1 MSLTATFRTRTRN
14 GSIEMMNE
22 SEPRASAGRQEQRRG
37 ETSEEGRK
45 QFRQHLL
52 AAIPKLRAFALSLAA
67 HADYADDLVQET
79 LMKAWN
85 HQNSFQ
91 EGTNIKAWLF
101 TILRNEYFSQLRKR
115 RREVED
121 ADGDY
126 AGSVVTPGGQE
137 SQLDMA
143 DLRIALQQLPD
154 DQREAVVLV
163 GASGFSYQEVAEIC
177 HVPVGTVKSRV
188 NRARTK
194 LALLLGNGTF
204 PDESGDRKVE
214 RRSPPGDPSEHK

>member
-1 MSLTATFRTRTRN
+1 MSQFQPAPAPRPGDDRREADTAEEAREAFRH
-14 GSIEMMNE
+14 
-22 SEPRASAGRQEQRRG
+22 Q
-37 ETSEEGRK
+37 
-45 QFRQHLL
+45 LL
-52 AAIPKLRAFALSLAA
+52 AAIPKLRAFALSLAS

-85 HQNSFQ
+85 HQQSFQ

-115 RREVED
+115 KREVED

-126 AGSVVTPGGQE
+126 AAGVMTPGSQE

-177 HVPVGTVKSRV
+177 RVPVGTVKSRV
-188 NRARTK
+188 NRARNK
-194 LALLLGNGTF
+194 LAVLLGNAPKPGTARAGD
-204 PDESGDRKVE
+204 DEEETDDG
-214 RRSPPGDPSEHK
+214 PSEHK

>member
-1 MSLTATFRTRTRN
+1 MGET
-14 GSIEMMNE
+14 E
-22 SEPRASAGRQEQRRG
+22 SAAADALRQEPQSG
-37 ETSEEGRK
+37 ATSEEGRQ

-52 AAIPKLRAFALSLAA
+52 AAIPKLRAFALSLAS

-85 HQNSFQ
+85 HQNSYQ

-101 TILRNEYFSQLRKR
+101 TILRNEFFSQLRKR

-121 ADGDY
+121 ADGEY
-126 AGSVVTPGGQE
+126 AGSVMTPGGQE

-143 DLRIALQQLPD
+143 DLRIALQQLPE

-163 GASGFSYQEVAEIC
+163 GASGFSYQEVADIC

-188 NRARTK
+188 NRARNK
-194 LALLLGNGTF
+194 LAALMGNEAPHGA
-204 PDESGDRKVE
+204 EGEE
-214 RRSPPGDPSEHK
+214 RQVGRRPAGPAGRYSEHK

>member
-1 MSLTATFRTRTRN
+1 MTAIPRGGATEMS
-14 GSIEMMNE
+14 E
-22 SEPRASAGRQEQRRG
+22 SEPRAAAGREEQRRG
-37 ETSEEGRK
+37 ETSEEGRL

-52 AAIPKLRAFALSLAA
+52 AAIPKLRAFALSLAS

-126 AGSVVTPGGQE
+126 AGSVMTPGGQE

-194 LALLLGNGTF
+194 LAVLLGN
-204 PDESGDRKVE
+204 
-214 RRSPPGDPSEHK
+214 SPPAPAEPERQEDVRQMGAVGNLSEHK

>member
-1 MSLTATFRTRTRN
+1 MAEGERTT
-14 GSIEMMNE
+14 
-22 SEPRASAGRQEQRRG
+22 AGRQDALPAADA
-37 ETSEEGRK
+37 EEGRG

-52 AAIPKLRAFALSLAA
+52 ATIPKLRAFALSLAA

-126 AGSVVTPGGQE
+126 AGSVMTPGGQE

-163 GASGFSYQEVAEIC
+163 GASGFSYQEVADIC

-188 NRARTK
+188 NRARNK
-194 LALLLGNGTF
+194 LAVLLGHEAPLEGEAS
-204 PDESGDRKVE
+204 DGII
-214 RRSPPGDPSEHK
+214 RRRRPGSTGRASEHK

>member
-1 MSLTATFRTRTRN
+1 MAEARVKDAEAQRAVRDSLAKDHFRD
-14 GSIEMMNE
+14 
-22 SEPRASAGRQEQRRG
+22 
-37 ETSEEGRK
+37 
-45 QFRQHLL
+45 HLV
-52 AAIPKLRAFALSLAA
+52 AAIPKLRAFALSLAS
-67 HADYADDLVQET
+67 HADHADDLVQET

-91 EGTNIKAWLF
+91 AGTNIKAWLF

-115 RREVED
+115 KREVED

-126 AGSVVTPGGQE
+126 ASNVMTPGGQE

-163 GASGFSYQEVAEIC
+163 GASGFSYQEVAQIC
-177 HVPVGTVKSRV
+177 QVPVGTIKSRV
-188 NRARTK
+188 NRARNK
-194 LALLLGNGTF
+194 LAALLGGDSPKLVFPQEPGSPGTA
-204 PDESGDRKVE
+204 K
-214 RRSPPGDPSEHK
+214 

>member
-1 MSLTATFRTRTRN
+1 MADMRPAAPRRPGATAD
-14 GSIEMMNE
+14 
-22 SEPRASAGRQEQRRG
+22 AGRTNSRERA
-37 ETSEEGRK
+37 E
-45 QFRQHLL
+45 FRLQLL
-52 AAIPKLRAFALSLAA
+52 GAIPKLRAFALSLAS
-67 HADYADDLVQET
+67 HADQADDLVQET

-85 HQNSFQ
+85 HQDSFQ
-91 EGTNIKAWLF
+91 PGTNIKAWLF

-126 AGSVVTPGGQE
+126 AGNVMTPGGQE

-163 GASGFSYQEVAEIC
+163 GASGFSYQEVADIC

-188 NRARTK
+188 NRARNK
-194 LALLLGNGTF
+194 LAVLLGG
-204 PDESGDRKVE
+204 SGDF
-214 RRSPPGDPSEHK
+214 PGLDRGGNGAK

>member
-1 MSLTATFRTRTRN
+1 
-14 GSIEMMNE
+14 
-22 SEPRASAGRQEQRRG
+22 
-37 ETSEEGRK
+37 
-45 QFRQHLL
+45 
-52 AAIPKLRAFALSLAA
+52 
-67 HADYADDLVQET
+67 
-79 LMKAWN
+79 MKAWN

-188 NRARTK
+188 NRARTSWPCS
-194 LALLLGNGTF
+194 LAAARPRATVRPEKPRGGVLRASRRKTLRNTSEPTGVLRHLRTEESSMTLGTILIIILILILIGAL
-204 PDESGDRKVE
+204 PSWGYSRGWGYGPSGILGLVLIVVVILILMGRI
-214 RRSPPGDPSEHK
+214 

>member
-1 MSLTATFRTRTRN
+1 MVQSQPAPHARTEEDSRAAD
-14 GSIEMMNE
+14 GSED
-22 SEPRASAGRQEQRRG
+22 RRQA
-37 ETSEEGRK
+37 
-45 QFRQHLL
+45 FRQQLL
-52 AAIPKLRAFALSLAA
+52 AAIPKLRAFALSLAS

-85 HQNSFQ
+85 HQKSFQ

-115 RREVED
+115 KREVED

-126 AGSVVTPGGQE
+126 AAGVMTPGGQE
-137 SQLDMA
+137 SQLHMA

-177 HVPVGTVKSRV
+177 RVPVGTVKSRV

-194 LALLLGNGTF
+194 LALLLGNV
-204 PDESGDRKVE
+204 PAPLA
-214 RRSPPGDPSEHK
+214 SPPAGDGGDEPSEHK

>member
-1 MSLTATFRTRTRN
+1 MREAHARDNEPERTDRENLARD
-14 GSIEMMNE
+14 
-22 SEPRASAGRQEQRRG
+22 
-37 ETSEEGRK
+37 
-45 QFRQHLL
+45 QFRDHLV
-52 AAIPKLRAFALSLAA
+52 AAIPKLRAFALSLAS
-67 HADYADDLVQET
+67 HSDYADDLVQET

-91 EGTNIKAWLF
+91 AGTNIKAWLF

-115 RREVED
+115 KREVED

-126 AGSVVTPGGQE
+126 ASNVMTPGGQE

-163 GASGFSYQEVAEIC
+163 GASGFSYQEVAQIC
-177 HVPVGTVKSRV
+177 QVPVGTVKSRV
-188 NRARTK
+188 NRARNK
-194 LALLLGNGTF
+194 LAVLLSGESPKLVFPQDTNGTT
-204 PDESGDRKVE
+204 PAK
-214 RRSPPGDPSEHK
+214 

>member
-1 MSLTATFRTRTRN
+1 MGEPLPAVAPAVPERRSAAEEDERRN
-14 GSIEMMNE
+14 
-22 SEPRASAGRQEQRRG
+22 A
-37 ETSEEGRK
+37 
-45 QFRQHLL
+45 FRQQLL
-52 AAIPKLRAFALSLAA
+52 ASIPKLRAFALSLAS

-85 HQNSFQ
+85 HQHSFQ

-126 AGSVVTPGGQE
+126 ASNVMTPGGQE

-177 HVPVGTVKSRV
+177 RVPVGTVKSRV
-188 NRARTK
+188 NRARNK
-194 LALLLGNGTF
+194 LAILLGNDAAGAAA
-204 PDESGDRKVE
+204 DKAASRHAGESD
-214 RRSPPGDPSEHK
+214 DPSEHK

>member
-1 MSLTATFRTRTRN
+1 MVPMGLPSNPGGNDMALPHPAAVPPEDARRRSLNDGRRDTFR
-14 GSIEMMNE
+14 
-22 SEPRASAGRQEQRRG
+22 EQ
-37 ETSEEGRK
+37 
-45 QFRQHLL
+45 LL
-52 AAIPKLRAFALSLAA
+52 ASIPKLRAFALSLAA
-67 HADYADDLVQET
+67 HVDHADDLVQET

-85 HQNSFQ
+85 HQESFA

-115 RREVED
+115 KREVED

-126 AGSVVTPGGQE
+126 AAGVMTPGGQE

-143 DLRIALQQLPD
+143 DLRLALQQLPD

-177 HVPVGTVKSRV
+177 RVPVGTVKSRV

-194 LALLLGNGTF
+194 LALMLGHVPSLRN
-204 PDESGDRKVE
+204 DD
-214 RRSPPGDPSEHK
+214 DASEHK

>member
-1 MSLTATFRTRTRN
+1 MGEPHSAVPREKGAGARGEERDEDARATFR
-14 GSIEMMNE
+14 
-22 SEPRASAGRQEQRRG
+22 QQ
-37 ETSEEGRK
+37 
-45 QFRQHLL
+45 LL
-52 AAIPKLRAFALSLAA
+52 ASIPKLRAFALSLAS

-85 HQNSFQ
+85 HQQSFQ

-115 RREVED
+115 KREVED

-126 AGSVVTPGGQE
+126 AASVMTPGGQE
-137 SQLDMA
+137 SQLEMA
-143 DLRIALQQLPD
+143 DLRLALQQLPD

-177 HVPVGTVKSRV
+177 RVPVGTVKSRV

-194 LALLLGNGTF
+194 LALLLGHA
-204 PDESGDRKVE
+204 PSLRKDEE
-214 RRSPPGDPSEHK
+214 PSEHK

>member
-1 MSLTATFRTRTRN
+1 MTGAQPAAAPASLRN
-14 GSIEMMNE
+14 GE
-22 SEPRASAGRQEQRRG
+22 R
-37 ETSEEGRK
+37 SEESRE

-67 HADYADDLVQET
+67 HADHADDLVQET

-91 EGTNIKAWLF
+91 DGTNIKAWLF

-126 AGSVVTPGGQE
+126 AASVMTPGGQE

-143 DLRIALQQLPD
+143 DLRIALQQLPA

-163 GASGFSYQEVAEIC
+163 GASGFSYQEVADIC

-188 NRARTK
+188 NRARNK
-194 LALLLGNGTF
+194 LAVLLGNSAELEKLGERSG
-204 PDESGDRKVE
+204 DESSLPAGENEDA
-214 RRSPPGDPSEHK
+214 SEHK

>member
-1 MSLTATFRTRTRN
+1 MGRAEPGAAHQQGQERT
-14 GSIEMMNE
+14 
-22 SEPRASAGRQEQRRG
+22 EP
-37 ETSEEGRK
+37 SEECRK
-45 QFRQHLL
+45 LFRQHLL
-52 AAIPKLRAFALSLAA
+52 AAIPKLRAFALSLAS

-85 HQNSFQ
+85 HQSSFQ

-126 AGSVVTPGGQE
+126 AAGVMTPGGQE

-163 GASGFSYQEVAEIC
+163 GASGFSYQEVADIC
-177 HVPVGTVKSRV
+177 HVPVGTIKSRV

-194 LALLLGNGTF
+194 LALMLGHADPKQEEAGKGT
-204 PDESGDRKVE
+204 PQSHRQSDATSGGG
-214 RRSPPGDPSEHK
+214 SSEHK

>member
-1 MSLTATFRTRTRN
+1 MGEMRPVTAPDRN
-14 GSIEMMNE
+14 AEGERRE
-22 SEPRASAGRQEQRRG
+22 ASEQGRE
-37 ETSEEGRK
+37 

-52 AAIPKLRAFALSLAA
+52 AAIPKLRAFALSLAS
-67 HADYADDLVQET
+67 HSDYADDLVQET

-126 AGSVVTPGGQE
+126 ASSVMTPGGQE

-177 HVPVGTVKSRV
+177 RVPVGTVKSRV
-188 NRARTK
+188 NRARNK
-194 LALLLGNGTF
+194 LAILLGNDVSGTSSEKLPARPGGP
-204 PDESGDRKVE
+204 PD
-214 RRSPPGDPSEHK
+214 DPSEHK

>member
-1 MSLTATFRTRTRN
+1 MPDLREKDSNSAAVRGSEFRD
-14 GSIEMMNE
+14 
-22 SEPRASAGRQEQRRG
+22 
-37 ETSEEGRK
+37 
-45 QFRQHLL
+45 HLI
-52 AAIPKLRAFALSLAA
+52 AAIPKLRAFALSLAS

-85 HQNSFQ
+85 HQDSFQ
-91 EGTNIKAWLF
+91 AGTNIKAWLF

-126 AGSVVTPGGQE
+126 AGNVMTPGGQE

-143 DLRIALQQLPD
+143 DLRIALAHLPD

-177 HVPVGTVKSRV
+177 QVPVGTIKSRV
-188 NRARTK
+188 NRARNK
-194 LALLLGNGTF
+194 LAVLLN
-204 PDESGDRKVE
+204 DERIPHIETSESTEPAKPQMAGKQTISMF
-214 RRSPPGDPSEHK
+214 RSVMEHK

>member
-1 MSLTATFRTRTRN
+1 MPDMRQATVLRHDALTERET
-14 GSIEMMNE
+14 
-22 SEPRASAGRQEQRRG
+22 PGRQERRD
-37 ETSEEGRK
+37 
-45 QFRQHLL
+45 FRQHLL
-52 AAIPKLRAFALSLAA
+52 AAIPKLRAFALSLAS
-67 HADYADDLVQET
+67 HADQADDLVQET

-85 HQNSFQ
+85 HQDSFQ
-91 EGTNIKAWLF
+91 PGTNIKAWLF

-126 AGSVVTPGGQE
+126 AGNVMTTGGQE

-143 DLRIALQQLPD
+143 DLRLALQQLPD

-177 HVPVGTVKSRV
+177 HVPVGTIKSRV
-188 NRARTK
+188 NRARNK
-194 LALLLGNGTF
+194 LAALLGN
-204 PDESGDRKVE
+204 SGGSPGADRGKS
-214 RRSPPGDPSEHK
+214 RAK

>member
-1 MSLTATFRTRTRN
+1 MSE
-14 GSIEMMNE
+14 IE
-22 SEPRASAGRQEQRRG
+22 PQAAAGRNEERG
-37 ETSEEGRK
+37 TGTSEESRK
-45 QFRQHLL
+45 QFRLHLL
-52 AAIPKLRAFALSLAA
+52 ATIPKLRAFALSLAS
-67 HADYADDLVQET
+67 HADHADDLVQET

-85 HQNSFQ
+85 HQNSFR

-126 AGSVVTPGGQE
+126 AGSVMTPGGQE

-143 DLRIALQQLPD
+143 DLRIALQQLPA

-177 HVPVGTVKSRV
+177 RVPVGTVKSRV

-194 LALLLGNGTF
+194 LALLLGNG
-204 PDESGDRKVE
+204 PAAADGEPA
-214 RRSPPGDPSEHK
+214 SPGAAGGSSEHK

>member
-1 MSLTATFRTRTRN
+1 
-14 GSIEMMNE
+14 MNE
-22 SEPRASAGRQEQRRG
+22 SEPREAAGRQEQRKS
-37 ETSEEGRK
+37 ENSEEGRQ

-85 HQNSFQ
+85 HQSSFQ

-194 LALLLGNGTF
+194 LALLLGNGSSLTEGEAGKQGSRG
-204 PDESGDRKVE
+204 PAGRLPEDS
-214 RRSPPGDPSEHK
+214 SEHK

>member
-1 MSLTATFRTRTRN
+1 MGEART
-14 GSIEMMNE
+14 
-22 SEPRASAGRQEQRRG
+22 G
-37 ETSEEGRK
+37 ETDEQSRSSRRETLARD
-45 QFRQHLL
+45 QFRDHLI
-52 AAIPKLRAFALSLAA
+52 AAIPKLRAFALSLAS
-67 HADYADDLVQET
+67 HSDYADDLVQET

-91 EGTNIKAWLF
+91 AGTNIKAWLF

-115 RREVED
+115 KREVED

-126 AGSVVTPGGQE
+126 ASNVMTPGGQE

-163 GASGFSYQEVAEIC
+163 GASGFSYQEVAQIC
-177 HVPVGTVKSRV
+177 QVPVGTIKSRV
-188 NRARTK
+188 NRARNK
-194 LALLLGNGTF
+194 LAILL
-204 PDESGDRKVE
+204 SGDASRLVFPHHPDSDTPAK
-214 RRSPPGDPSEHK
+214 

>member
-1 MSLTATFRTRTRN
+1 MGGGETRTDA
-14 GSIEMMNE
+14 S
-22 SEPRASAGRQEQRRG
+22 PRGADRAAAPD
-37 ETSEEGRK
+37 EGRG

-126 AGSVVTPGGQE
+126 AGSVMTPGGQE

-163 GASGFSYQEVAEIC
+163 GASGFSYQEVADIC

-188 NRARTK
+188 NRARNK
-194 LALLLGNGTF
+194 LAVLLGNEATL
-204 PDESGDRKVE
+204 EEEASGATI
-214 RRSPPGDPSEHK
+214 RRRRHGAPGRTSEHK

>member
-1 MSLTATFRTRTRN
+1 MPPHDVAARGQENVETARATFR
-14 GSIEMMNE
+14 
-22 SEPRASAGRQEQRRG
+22 QQ
-37 ETSEEGRK
+37 
-45 QFRQHLL
+45 LL
-52 AAIPKLRAFALSLAA
+52 ASIPKLRAFALSLAS
-67 HADYADDLVQET
+67 HADHADDLVQET

-85 HQNSFQ
+85 HQQSFQ

-115 RREVED
+115 KREVED

-126 AGSVVTPGGQE
+126 AAGVMTPGGQE

-143 DLRIALQQLPD
+143 DLRLALQQLPD

-177 HVPVGTVKSRV
+177 RVPVGTVKSRV

-194 LALLLGNGTF
+194 LALLLGHAPSMGE
-204 PDESGDRKVE
+204 DEE
-214 RRSPPGDPSEHK
+214 PSEHK